1 MMTNQ
6 EVQKELDRLYAI
18 AEAGEK
24 GFATAAANVHNRGAK
39 ILMKSFAQQRATFK
53 NQILAEIQLL
63 DKNNKPGSSIPG
75 MIHRGRVAIYAAMTI
90 QVEDREM
97 TILKEAVVGERAA
110 VKAYERALEKDL
122 PPEIHLFV
130 QHQFEEVKKV
140 SEQVNLMRGKDGKRQ
155 VVRLFENETDA
166 DQAVSVLGQNGFP
179 NEAVEKVTLNKSTD
193 LYAGK
198 GVTLLDTILSGAV
211 GGVVWGTLIG
221 ILASLGI
228 VQTAIPELVGIP
240 SIPLVWALVFPGTVL
255 LAALLGAF
263 LGYIIGMGIAEGD
276 NYQYQ
281 QSASRGEYIVRAVV
295 DEERFREAGKLMDQ
309 VDPQPGESQLG
320 VSTQA

>member
-6 EVQKELDRLYAI
+6 EVQKELNRLYAI
-18 AEAGEK
+18 TEAGEK

-53 NQILAEIQLL
+53 NQILAEIQRL

-75 MIHRGRVAIYAAMTI
+75 MVHRGRVAIYAAMTI

-110 VKAYERALEKDL
+110 VRAYARALDKDL
-122 PPEIHLFV
+122 SPEIHQLV

-140 SEQVNLMRGKDGKRQ
+140 SEQVNLMRGKEGKRQ
-155 VVRLFENETDA
+155 AVRLFESEKDA
-166 DQAVSVLGQNGFP
+166 DQAVNALGQGGFSK
-179 NEAVEKVTLNKSTD
+179 ESIEKVAFNKSTD

-211 GGVVWGTLIG
+211 GGVVWGILIG

-228 VQTAIPELVGIP
+228 VQTAIPQLVGIT

-255 LAALLGAF
+255 LAALMGAF
-263 LGYIIGMGIAEGD
+263 LGYLIGMGIAEDD
-276 NYQYQ
+276 NYHYQ
-281 QSASRGEYIVRAVV
+281 LSASRGEYIVRALV
-295 DEERFREAGKLMDQ
+295 DEGRFREASKLMDQ

-320 VSTQA
+320 VTTQA